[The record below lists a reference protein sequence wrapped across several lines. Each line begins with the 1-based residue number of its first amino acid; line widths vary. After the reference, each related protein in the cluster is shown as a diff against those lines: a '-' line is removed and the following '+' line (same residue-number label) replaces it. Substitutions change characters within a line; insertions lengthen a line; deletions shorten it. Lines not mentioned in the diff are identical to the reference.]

1 MDENI
6 DEKLAKVLGIVKS
19 LKVFSPN
26 AIAELAKL
34 NRREV
39 ELIIGLLLAQGRI
52 RRVERGRCYCE
63 KCPFSPICSFKSR
76 ITDNIVV
83 YEYVGDDAPTS

>member
-1 MDENI
+1 M
-6 DEKLAKVLGIVKS
+6 
-19 LKVFSPN
+19 FSPN

-39 ELIIGLLLAQGRI
+39 ELIIGLLLAQGKVRRI
-52 RRVERGRCYCE
+52 EGGKCYCE
-63 KCPFSPICSFKSR
+63 KCPFSQVCSFKSK
-76 ITDNIVV
+76 IKSGVVV